1 MKISSVLAV
10 GLCVLTASACT
21 KSAAPASPTQG
32 LSKLATPTA
41 ASPGDQTQL
50 TSLRPTLTVTNSP
63 PGGTATRTY
72 EFQVSDKND
81 FSSTSS
87 PGSYPVLAR
96 QTGIPEGS
104 GTTSYTPDFDLQP
117 ATRLFWRV
125 RLIQGTDVSDWTATR
140 SFNTAIVGYNRP
152 GELYDPLVFGNTI
165 GTIVGSTTF
174 ISGQGIRLNDGTAY
188 VRYQL
193 ATPLSAG
200 EFSLEIAGLH
210 PNGPGAKL
218 KLFEMSDS
226 TNNVYNSPWL
236 FTVQY
241 RGVNGNPDNCI
252 SFKMRLADP
261 AFQLEADGA
270 DRNKSVF
277 ALDPGRFYFFRA
289 MWNDGFRMIIQNS
302 VGGSTFYDLEYKS
315 TDYFDQRLLPYQ
327 PTPHFAYLGGNDQLQ
342 GPENG
347 SFPGEIVRNVFIGNR
362 PRPASLGSALR
373 VQ

>member
-1 MKISSVLAV
+1 METSSLLVV
-10 GLCVLTASACT
+10 GLCAVAASACSKT
-21 KSAAPASPTQG
+21 EAPLTPSPG
-32 LSKLATPTA
+32 VGKLITPTA
-41 ASPGDQTQL
+41 ASPGDQAQL
-50 TSLRPTLTVTNSP
+50 SSLRPTLTISNSP
-63 PGGTATRTY
+63 AGGTGTRTY
-72 EFQVSDKND
+72 EFQVSDKSD

-96 QTGIPEGS
+96 QTGIPEGP

-117 ATRLFWRV
+117 ATRLFWRA
-125 RLIQGTDVSDWTATR
+125 RLVQAADVSAWTTTR

-152 GELYDPLVFGNTI
+152 GELYDPLIFGNTI

-174 ISGQGIRLNDGTAY
+174 ISGQGIRLNDGNAY

-193 ATPLSAG
+193 AQPLSAG

-226 TNNVYNSPWL
+226 AANVYNSPWL

-261 AFQLEADGA
+261 AFQLEADGV
-270 DRNKSVF
+270 DRNKSVI
-277 ALDPGRFYFFRA
+277 ALDPSRFYFFRA
-289 MWNDGFRMIIQNS
+289 TWNDGFRMIIQNS
-302 VGGSTFYDLEYKS
+302 LGGSTFYDLEYKS
-315 TDYFDQRLLPYQ
+315 TDYFDHRLFPYQ
-327 PTPHFAYLGGNDQLQ
+327 PTPHFAYLGGNDERE

-373 VQ
+373 AQ